1 MTTATTKVTT
11 KDQLS
16 LLMTTATATKITKK
30 TFVRA
35 VITEEADF
43 LEEEENEP
51 ELRLLRRKYKP
62 KPSDIDWCDEL
73 LEARRL

>member
-35 VITEEADF
+35 VITREGNSPRQGEQA
-43 LEEEENEP
+43 
-51 ELRLLRRKYKP
+51 
-62 KPSDIDWCDEL
+62 
-73 LEARRL
+73 